1 MLKCCFHVSLLVV
14 NWRCF
19 SMSKTIE
26 RYQKRC
32 KDQGLNGKSE
42 GTNQVCP
49 PFAFSIGD
57 DNELATPDT
66 NPLLIIF
73 LYLRNDENLSFN
85 YRESTLFSTKLLEL

>member
-1 MLKCCFHVSLLVV
+1 MYSLLVV

-26 RYQKRC
+26 RYQKRS

-49 PFAFSIGD
+49 PFAFNIGD
-57 DNELATPDT
+57 DNELAT
-66 NPLLIIF
+66 
-73 LYLRNDENLSFN
+73 
-85 YRESTLFSTKLLEL
+85 